1 MNLIKKE
8 GILQYSPIKYLWIGC
23 IVLVS
28 LFSCS
33 TPKNIT
39 YFKDIPDTI
48 NNHSV
53 ELAAFVTP
61 TIQADDILQV
71 TIQTLDVATTS
82 MMNPGNSILATNGA
96 SSAAVPGAP
105 STNTPVP
112 NSYLVDKN
120 GYVLLPVI
128 GKIMVAGKT
137 TDQVRDEVKKGA
149 DQYYKDPVVA
159 VRFANFKITILGE
172 VMRPAAYVM
181 PNEKVSILDAIGM
194 AGDLTIYGKR
204 ENVLLIRDNNGK
216 KDFVRFN
223 LNDSKLFAS
232 PYFYLHQGDVVYVEP
247 NKAKVNSTDMSQVRN
262 ISILTS
268 VLSVVIIAV
277 SRINF

>member
-8 GILQYSPIKYLWIGC
+8 GIQQYSPIRYLWIGC
-23 IVLVS
+23 IVILC

-33 TPKNIT
+33 SPKNVT

-48 NNHSV
+48 KQRSI
-53 ELAAFVTP
+53 ELATFVTP
-61 TIQADDILQV
+61 VIQPDDILQV
-71 TIQTLDVATTS
+71 TIQTLDAGATS
-82 MMNPGNSILATNGA
+82 MMNQSSPIFTANGTSPAAIPG
-96 SSAAVPGAP
+96 VP
-105 STNTPVP
+105 TVNTTVP
-112 NSYLVDKN
+112 NGYLVDKN
-120 GYVLLPVI
+120 GYVLLPII
-128 GKIMVAGKT
+128 GKVMVAGKS
-137 TDQVRDEVKKGA
+137 TDLVRDEIRNGA
-149 DQYYKDPVVA
+149 EQYYKDPVVN

-172 VMRPAAYVM
+172 VARPSAYIM

-223 LNDSKLFAS
+223 LNDSKLFSS

-247 NKAKVNSTDMSQVRN
+247 NKSKVNSTDMSQVRN

-268 VLSVVIIAV
+268 VLSLVIIAV